1 VRLTEESL
9 RDIELARPLLEDA
22 AYRDLR
28 QYFERTLLTARLHRA
43 AAGAYFGYRLYA
55 RGAPFR
61 TAAVMKTVRE
71 SMIDLPL
78 VAREIR
84 EYTVKPPAGQWDWA
98 ADADAA
104 MRYYRAIE

>member
-1 VRLTEESL
+1 VDLT
-9 RDIELARPLLEDA
+9 
-22 AYRDLR
+22 
-28 QYFERTLLTARLHRA
+28 QYFARTLLTARLHRA
-43 AAGAYFGYRLYA
+43 AAGAYFGYRVYA

-61 TAAVMKTVRE
+61 TAAVVKTVRE
-71 SMIDLPL
+71 SMIELPL

-84 EYTVKPPAGQWDWA
+84 EYSVKPPAGQWNWA